1 MWLKIANHN
10 QDKPNQR
17 RSQLGTATR
26 LFELSYYLLITARC
40 DWSTIFASCFP
51 PDLTSVTKKNSDHTK
66 QHCCNKRSMITPEAW
81 TPVIINSQC
90 SSIKWIER
98 STKYVL
104 PRIQVFFPFSV
115 CFPLFLYVFL
125 CFLLFFHVFPSFPM
139 WSYFFLCFPIFS
151 LVFSCFP
158 MFSDVFLCFSYFP
171 MFHPVFLCFP
181 VFSYVFLCFSMFSPV
196 SLCFHLFPY
205 SCFPLFSR
213 VSLCFL
219 CFPICSPIVGFHMT
233 SLKFKLQNY
242 RSYWDFTFMVY

>member
-1 MWLKIANHN
+1 MWLVNYFRFVLPSWPYIS
-10 QDKPNQR
+10 D
-17 RSQLGTATR
+17 
-26 LFELSYYLLITARC
+26 
-40 DWSTIFASCFP
+40 
-51 PDLTSVTKKNSDHTK
+51 KKNFGPYEK
-66 QHCCNKRSMITPEAW
+66 HCCNKRSMITPEAW

-104 PRIQVFFPFSV
+104 PRVKVFFPFSV

>member
-10 QDKPNQR
+10 QDKPNKR
-17 RSQLGTATR
+17 RSQLGTAKR

-51 PDLTSVTKKNSDHTK
+51 RVLTSVKNQIRTIRNSTVAIND
-66 QHCCNKRSMITPEAW
+66 QWLLLQPELLWLLIVNALQLNELSALRN
-81 TPVIINSQC
+81 TFYP
-90 SSIKWIER
+90 EY
-98 STKYVL
+98 KYS
-104 PRIQVFFPFSV
+104 F
-115 CFPLFLYVFL
+115 LFLYVFH
-125 CFLLFFHVFPSFPM
+125 CFSM
-139 WSYFFLCFPIFS
+139 CSS
-151 LVFSCFP
+151 VFSCFST
-158 MFSDVFLCFSYFP
+158 FSHLSLCGPIFSSVSLSFP
-171 MFHPVFLCFP
+171 LFSPVFLCFQMFSYVFP
-181 VFSYVFLCFSMFSPV
+181 IFLCFTLFSYVFLCFSMFSPV

-219 CFPICSPIVGFHMT
+219 CFPIFSPIVGFHMT